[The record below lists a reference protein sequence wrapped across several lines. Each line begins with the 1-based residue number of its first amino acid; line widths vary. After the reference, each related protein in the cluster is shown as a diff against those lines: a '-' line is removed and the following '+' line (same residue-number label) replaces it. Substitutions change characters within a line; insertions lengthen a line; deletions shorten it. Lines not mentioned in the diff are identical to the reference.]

1 MRYLEHSLL
10 LQRPV
15 QYSRALYERDHVE
28 EDNQRSKRKRNRDR
42 SRPSTALLFF
52 GEDDSARLLV
62 HVFNPSLALL
72 ASKPR
77 VDQQHRE

>member
-1 MRYLEHSLL
+1 MNCLKHSLRS
-10 LQRPV
+10 QGSI
-15 QYSRALYERDHVE
+15 QYSRSLHERHHVE
-28 EDNQRSKRKRNRDR
+28 EDNKRPKCKRNRDR